1 MIAYAMLALLLAVEP
16 AQEAI
21 ENLEDQTVQVLQ
33 EDESNCEEVVLNEEC
48 EELTDEIVFGDET
61 EASDELISSEEEI

>member
-1 MIAYAMLALLLAVEP
+1 MIAYAMIALLLAVEP

-33 EDESNCEEVVLNEEC
+33 EDESNCEEVVINDEC

-61 EASDELISSEEEI
+61 EASEELISSEEEI